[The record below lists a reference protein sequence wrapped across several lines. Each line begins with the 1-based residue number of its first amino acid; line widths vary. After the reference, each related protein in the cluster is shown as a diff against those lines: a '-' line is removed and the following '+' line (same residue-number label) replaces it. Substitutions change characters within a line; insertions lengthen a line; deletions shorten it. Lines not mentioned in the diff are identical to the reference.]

1 MTATPRHPNVET
13 AVRYHAAVAS
23 QATGEE
29 LARFFHPDAVQREYP
44 NALAPDGA
52 VRDLPAILAA
62 AERGRAVLSE
72 QAFDIVEAVAAGD
85 TVALEAVWRGTLAV
99 PLGTLPA
106 GHELRARLAVF
117 LEFRDGRIVAQR
129 NYDCFDRLA

>member
-1 MTATPRHPNVET
+1 MTATPRHPDVET
-13 AVRYHAAVAS
+13 AVRYHAAVARR
-23 QATGEE
+23 ATAEE
-29 LARFFHPDAVQREYP
+29 LALFFHPDVVQHEFP

-52 VRDLPAILAA
+52 VRDLLAVLEA

-72 QAFDIVEAVAAGD
+72 QAFDVVEAVASGG
-85 TVALEAVWRGTLAV
+85 TVALEVRWHGTLAV
-99 PLGTLPA
+99 PLGALPA

-117 LEFRDGRIVAQR
+117 LEFRDARITAQR